1 MNNTRK
7 MITTAFFIALG
18 LILPMITGHVPA
30 IGKMLL
36 PMHIPVLLC
45 GMIVG
50 WQYGLA
56 AGVITPLLRSFL
68 FGMPPLMPVAAGMA
82 FELAAYGAVAGLI
95 YSRVRKNTAGTYLAL
110 IIAMLM
116 GRVVWGLVSIVLYG
130 IQGNAFSMQ
139 MFLAGAFLNAVPGIV
154 IQLLLIPA
162 LMAALRHAKV
172 PAAVQEE
179 A

>member
-82 FELAAYGAVAGLI
+82 FELAAYGAVAGEDGAVKVINVHLDSPLEKRI
-95 YSRVRKNTAGTYLAL
+95 
-110 IIAMLM
+110 
-116 GRVVWGLVSIVLYG
+116 
-130 IQGNAFSMQ
+130 
-139 MFLAGAFLNAVPGIV
+139 MFRL
-154 IQLLLIPA
+154 
-162 LMAALRHAKV
+162 
-172 PAAVQEE
+172 
-179 A
+179 